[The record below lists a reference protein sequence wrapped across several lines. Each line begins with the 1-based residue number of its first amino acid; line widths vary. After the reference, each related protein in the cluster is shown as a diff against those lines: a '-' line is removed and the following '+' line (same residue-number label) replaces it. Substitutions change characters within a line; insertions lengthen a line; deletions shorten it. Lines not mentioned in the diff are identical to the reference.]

1 MNVCDPKYQ
10 TFSFS
15 NINSFKENKMHEE
28 INQVQSD
35 VHLYEDFI
43 SSSMYLQDFD
53 EIFQPKHLGAITQ
66 DILDNIKETN

>member
-1 MNVCDPKYQ
+1 MCVTLNTKRSLFQ
-10 TFSFS
+10 TLTRS
-15 NINSFKENKMHEE
+15 KENKMHEE
-28 INQVQSD
+28 FNQVQSD

-66 DILDNIKETN
+66 DIIENIKETN

>member
-1 MNVCDPKYQ
+1 MCVTLNTKRSLFE
-10 TFSFS
+10 TSTRS
-15 NINSFKENKMHEE
+15 KENNMHEE
-28 INQVQSD
+28 LNQIQSD

-66 DILDNIKETN
+66 DILDNLKETN

>member
-1 MNVCDPKYQ
+1 MCVTLNTKRSLFQ
-10 TFSFS
+10 TSTRS
-15 NINSFKENKMHEE
+15 KENNMHEE
-28 INQVQSD
+28 LNQIQSD

-43 SSSMYLQDFD
+43 SSSMYLQDFE

>member
-1 MNVCDPKYQ
+1 MCVTLNNKRSLLQ
-10 TFSFS
+10 RSTRS
-15 NINSFKENKMHEE
+15 KENNMHEE
-28 INQVQSD
+28 FNQVQSD

-66 DILDNIKETN
+66 DILDNLKETN

>member
-1 MNVCDPKYQ
+1 MCVTLNTKRSLFQ
-10 TFSFS
+10 ILTRS
-15 NINSFKENKMHEE
+15 KENKMHEE
-28 INQVQSD
+28 FNQVQSD

>member
-1 MNVCDPKYQ
+1 MCVTLNTKRSLFQ
-10 TFSFS
+10 TLTRS
-15 NINSFKENKMHEE
+15 KENKMHEE
-28 INQVQSD
+28 LNQVQSD

-43 SSSMYLQDFD
+43 SSSMYLQDFE

>member
-1 MNVCDPKYQ
+1 MCVTLNTKRSLFQ
-10 TFSFS
+10 TSTRS
-15 NINSFKENKMHEE
+15 KENKMHEE
-28 INQVQSD
+28 FNQVQSD

-66 DILDNIKETN
+66 DIIDNIKETN

>member
-1 MNVCDPKYQ
+1 MCVTLNTKRSLFQ
-10 TFSFS
+10 TSIRS
-15 NINSFKENKMHEE
+15 KENNMHEE
-28 INQVQSD
+28 LNQIQSD

-53 EIFQPKHLGAITQ
+53 EIFQPKHLSAITQ

>member
-1 MNVCDPKYQ
+1 MCVTLNTKRSLFQ
-10 TFSFS
+10 TLTRS
-15 NINSFKENKMHEE
+15 KENKMHEE
-28 INQVQSD
+28 FNQVQSD

-66 DILDNIKETN
+66 DILDNLKETN

>member
-1 MNVCDPKYQ
+1 MCVTLNTKRSLFQ
-10 TFSFS
+10 TSTRS
-15 NINSFKENKMHEE
+15 KENNMHEE
-28 INQVQSD
+28 FNQVQSD

-66 DILDNIKETN
+66 DIIENIKETN

>member
-1 MNVCDPKYQ
+1 MCVTLNNKRSLLQ
-10 TFSFS
+10 RSTRS
-15 NINSFKENKMHEE
+15 KENNMHEE
-28 INQVQSD
+28 FNQVQSD

-43 SSSMYLQDFD
+43 SSSMYIQDFD

>member
-1 MNVCDPKYQ
+1 MCVTLNTKRSLFE
-10 TFSFS
+10 TSTRS
-15 NINSFKENKMHEE
+15 KENNMHEE
-28 INQVQSD
+28 LNQIQSD

>member
-1 MNVCDPKYQ
+1 MCVTLNTKRSLFQ
-10 TFSFS
+10 TLTRS
-15 NINSFKENKMHEE
+15 KENKMHEE
-28 INQVQSD
+28 FNQVQSD
-35 VHLYEDFI
+35 VYLYEDFI

>member
-1 MNVCDPKYQ
+1 MCVTLNTKRSLFQ
-10 TFSFS
+10 TSTRS
-15 NINSFKENKMHEE
+15 KENKMHEE
-28 INQVQSD
+28 LNQVQSD

>member
-1 MNVCDPKYQ
+1 MCVTLNTKRSLFQ
-10 TFSFS
+10 KSTRS
-15 NINSFKENKMHEE
+15 KENNMHEE
-28 INQVQSD
+28 LNQIQSD

>member
-1 MNVCDPKYQ
+1 MCVTLNNKRSLLQ
-10 TFSFS
+10 RSTRS
-15 NINSFKENKMHEE
+15 KENNMHEE
-28 INQVQSD
+28 FNQVQSD

-66 DILDNIKETN
+66 DIIDNIKETN

>member
-1 MNVCDPKYQ
+1 MCVTLNTKRSLFQ
-10 TFSFS
+10 TSTRS
-15 NINSFKENKMHEE
+15 KENKMHEE
-28 INQVQSD
+28 FNQVQSD

-66 DILDNIKETN
+66 DILDNLKDTN

>member
-1 MNVCDPKYQ
+1 MCVTLNTKRSLFQ
-10 TFSFS
+10 TSTRS
-15 NINSFKENKMHEE
+15 KENNMHEE
-28 INQVQSD
+28 LNQIQSD

-53 EIFQPKHLGAITQ
+53 EIFQPKHLGTITQ